1 MPKVQRKYEFTGETK
16 EFSGHT
22 LHRIRAV
29 RDFTTSSGPVKSG
42 CLGGWIESEKNLDQ
56 DYTAWVADEAM
67 VFEAASVSEEACVSG
82 HAQVFGEA
90 IVTGGAEVTD
100 NARIFG
106 DAFIL
111 DFVKIYGDT
120 QFCGDTMVSDAVYDH
135 GIVMHT
141 PERDVKLWFI
151 REPGD
156 VWGGECS
163 RNAMTDDGRYMEI
176 TCKAPDLK
184 QDPGESEDEYE
195 ARLLAATEWGNPI
208 RVTDIRKSGKQTVV
222 AENGSA
228 TFSPLCS
235 GITVWHP
242 DEE

>member
-106 DAFIL
+106 TAFIL
-111 DFVKIYGDT
+111 DSVKIYGDT
-120 QFCGDTMVSDAVYDH
+120 QFCGDTMVSGAVYDH

>member
-1 MPKVQRKYEFTGETK
+1 MAKAQRKYEFTGEAK
-16 EFSGHT
+16 EFGGHT

-29 RDFTTSSGPVKSG
+29 RDFDNEACHVKAG
-42 CLGGWIESEKNLDQ
+42 DLGGWIESDKNLDQ
-56 DYTAWVADEAM
+56 DYTAWVTDEAM
-67 VFEAASVSEEACVSG
+67 VYGKASVAEEALVSG

-90 IVTGGAEVTD
+90 IVTGGAVVTD

-106 DAFIL
+106 TAFIL

>member
-1 MPKVQRKYEFTGETK
+1 MPKAARKHEFTSETK

-29 RDFTTSSGPVKSG
+29 RDFDTEFCHVKAG
-42 CLGGWIESEKNLDQ
+42 DLGGWIESEKNLDQ
-56 DYTAWVADEAM
+56 DYTAWVADEYM

-106 DAFIL
+106 TAFIL
-111 DFVKIYGDT
+111 DSVKIYGDT
-120 QFCGDTMVSDAVYDH
+120 QFCGDTMVSGAVYDH
-135 GIVMHT
+135 GIVMHA

-156 VWGGECS
+156 VWNGECS
-163 RNAMTDDGRYMEI
+163 RDAITDDGRYMEI

-184 QDPGESEDEYE
+184 REPGESEDEYE
-195 ARLLAATEWGNPI
+195 ARLLDATEWETPV
-208 RVTDIRKSGKQTVV
+208 RVTDISKGGKQTVV

-228 TFSPLCS
+228 IFSPLCS

-242 DEE
+242 DDE

>member
-1 MPKVQRKYEFTGETK
+1 MQKVQRKYEFTGETK

-29 RDFTTSSGPVKSG
+29 RDFDTEFCHVKAG
-42 CLGGWIESEKNLDQ
+42 DLGGWIESDKNLDQ
-56 DYTAWVADEAM
+56 DYTAWVTDEAM
-67 VFEAASVSEEACVSG
+67 VYGKASVAEEALVSG

-90 IVTGGAEVTD
+90 IVTGGAVVTD

-120 QFCGDTMVSDAVYDH
+120 KFCGDTMVSDAVYDH

-141 PERDVKLWFI
+141 ADRDVKMYFI

-156 VWGGECS
+156 VRGGECS
-163 RNAMTDDGRYMEI
+163 RDAITDDGRYMEI

-184 QDPGESEDEYE
+184 REPGESEDEYE
-195 ARLLAATEWGNPI
+195 TRLLDATEWETPV
-208 RVTDIRKSGKQTVV
+208 RVTDIRKDGKQTVV
-222 AENGSA
+222 AENGNA
-228 TFSPLCS
+228 TFSLLRS
-235 GITVWHP
+235 GIIVYTP
-242 DEE
+242 DDD

>member
-1 MPKVQRKYEFTGETK
+1 MPKVQRKYEFTSETK

-29 RDFTTSSGPVKSG
+29 RDFDTEFCHVKAG
-42 CLGGWIESEKNLDQ
+42 DLGGWIESEKNLDQ

-67 VFEAASVSEEACVSG
+67 VFEKVCVSEEACVSG

-106 DAFIL
+106 TAFIL
-111 DFVKIYGDT
+111 DSVKIYGDT
-120 QFCGDTMVSDAVYDH
+120 QFCGDTMVSDAVYDY

-156 VWGGECS
+156 VWGGVCS
-163 RNAMTDDGRYMEI
+163 RNAITDDGRCMEI
-176 TCKAPDLK
+176 ECEAPAIK
-184 QDPGESEDEYE
+184 REPGERDDEYE
-195 ARLLAATEWGNPI
+195 ARLLAATEWESPI
-208 RVTDIRKSGKQTVV
+208 RVIDIRKGGKRTVV

-228 TFSPLCS
+228 TFSSLCS

-242 DEE
+242 EEE

>member
-42 CLGGWIESEKNLDQ
+42 CLGGWIEGEKNLDQ

-106 DAFIL
+106 TAFIL
-111 DFVKIYGDT
+111 DSVKIYGDT
-120 QFCGDTMVSDAVYDH
+120 QFCGDTMVSGAVYDH
-135 GIVMHT
+135 GIVMHA

-156 VWGGECS
+156 VWNGECS
-163 RNAMTDDGRYMEI
+163 RDAITDDGRYMEI

-184 QDPGESEDEYE
+184 REPGESEDEYE
-195 ARLLAATEWGNPI
+195 ARLLDATEWETPV
-208 RVTDIRKSGKQTVV
+208 RVTDIRKDGKRTVV
-222 AENGSA
+222 AENGNA
-228 TFSPLCS
+228 TFSLLRS
-235 GITVWHP
+235 GIIVYTP
-242 DEE
+242 DDD

>member
-29 RDFTTSSGPVKSG
+29 RDFDTEFCHVKVG
-42 CLGGWIESEKNLDQ
+42 DLGGWIESEKNLDH

-67 VFEAASVSEEACVSG
+67 VFEKALVSEEACVSG
-82 HAQVFGEA
+82 YAQVFGEA
-90 IVTGGAEVTD
+90 IVTGGAVVTD

-141 PERDVKLWFI
+141 PERDVQLWFI

-156 VWGGECS
+156 VWNGECS
-163 RNAMTDDGRYMEI
+163 RDAITDDGRYMEI

-184 QDPGESEDEYE
+184 REPGESEDEYE
-195 ARLLAATEWGNPI
+195 ARLLDATEWETPI
-208 RVTDIRKSGKQTVV
+208 RVTDIRKDGKRTVV

>member
-29 RDFTTSSGPVKSG
+29 RDFETPQGIVKSG
-42 CLGGWIESEKNLDQ
+42 CIGGWVESEKNLDQ
-56 DYTAWVADEAM
+56 NYTAWVADEAM
-67 VFEAASVSEEACVSG
+67 VFDKALVSEEACVSG
-82 HAQVFGEA
+82 HAQVFDNA
-90 IVTGGAEVTD
+90 TVTGGAEVTD

-106 DAFIL
+106 TAFIL
-111 DFVKIYGDT
+111 DSVKIYGDT

-141 PERDVKLWFI
+141 AERDVKLWFI

-156 VWGGECS
+156 VWNGECS
-163 RNAMTDDGRYMEI
+163 RDAITDDGRYMEI

-184 QDPGESEDEYE
+184 REPGESEDEYE
-195 ARLLAATEWGNPI
+195 ARLLDATEWETPI
-208 RVTDIRKSGKQTVV
+208 RVTDIRKGGKRTVV

-228 TFSPLCS
+228 TFSLLRS
-235 GITVWHP
+235 GIIVWNP
-242 DEE
+242 DDD

>member
-1 MPKVQRKYEFTGETK
+1 MAKAARKYEFTGETK

-42 CLGGWIESEKNLDQ
+42 CLGGWIEGEKNLSHDGG
-56 DYTAWVADEAM
+56 AWVGEEAM
-67 VFEAASVSEEACVSG
+67 VYGNALVDENASARWFS
-82 HAQVFGEA
+82 QVFDDA
-90 IVTGGAEVTD
+90 IITGNAVLIGS
-100 NARIFG
+100 ARIFG
-106 DAFIL
+106 RACVMDNVEVYW
-111 DFVKIYGDT
+111 DN

-156 VWGGECS
+156 VRGGECS
-163 RNAMTDDGRYMEI
+163 RDAITDDGRYMEI

-184 QDPGESEDEYE
+184 REPGESEDEYE
-195 ARLLAATEWGNPI
+195 ARLLDATEWETPI
-208 RVTDIRKSGKQTVV
+208 RVTDIRKGGKRTVV

-228 TFSPLCS
+228 TFSLLRS
-235 GITVWHP
+235 GIIVWNP

>member
-1 MPKVQRKYEFTGETK
+1 MPKAARKYEFTGETK

-29 RDFTTSSGPVKSG
+29 RDIETPQGIVKSG
-42 CLGGWIESEKNLDQ
+42 CLGGWVESEKNLDQ
-56 DYTAWVADEAM
+56 NYTAWVADEAM
-67 VFEAASVSEEACVSG
+67 VFEKACVSEEACVSG

-90 IVTGGAEVTD
+90 IVTGGAVVTD

-120 QFCGDTMVSDAVYDH
+120 QFFGDTMVSDAVYDH

-156 VWGGECS
+156 VWNGECS
-163 RNAMTDDGRYMEI
+163 RAAITDDGRYMEI

-184 QDPGESEDEYE
+184 REPGESEDEYE
-195 ARLLAATEWGNPI
+195 ARLLDATEWGAPI
-208 RVTDIRKSGKQTVV
+208 RVTDIRKGGKRTVV

-228 TFSPLCS
+228 TFSLLHS
-235 GITVWHP
+235 GIIVWNP
-242 DEE
+242 DDD

>member
-67 VFEAASVSEEACVSG
+67 VYGKASVAEEALVSG

-90 IVTGGAEVTD
+90 IVTGGAVVTD

-106 DAFIL
+106 TAFIL

-242 DEE
+242 DDE

>member
-1 MPKVQRKYEFTGETK
+1 MPKVQRKYEFTSETK

-29 RDFTTSSGPVKSG
+29 RDFDTEFCHVKAG
-42 CLGGWIESEKNLDQ
+42 DLGGWIESEKNLDQ

-67 VFEAASVSEEACVSG
+67 VFEKACVSEEACVSG

-106 DAFIL
+106 TAFIL

-120 QFCGDTMVSDAVYDH
+120 KFCVDTMVSDAVCDY

-156 VWGGECS
+156 VWNGECS
-163 RNAMTDDGRYMEI
+163 RDAITDDGRYMEI

-184 QDPGESEDEYE
+184 REPGESEDEYE
-195 ARLLAATEWGNPI
+195 SQLLAATEWGKPI
-208 RVTDIRKSGKQTVV
+208 RVTNISKFGKPTVV

>member
-16 EFSGHT
+16 EFFGHT

-29 RDFTTSSGPVKSG
+29 RDIETLQGIVKSG
-42 CLGGWIESEKNLDQ
+42 CLGGWVESEKNLDQ
-56 DYTAWVADEAM
+56 NYTAWVADEAM
-67 VFEAASVSEEACVSG
+67 VFEKACVSEEACVSG

-106 DAFIL
+106 TAFIL

-120 QFCGDTMVSDAVYDH
+120 QFCGDAMVSDAVHDH

-141 PERDVKLWFI
+141 AERDVRLWFI

-156 VWGGECS
+156 VRGVECS
-163 RNAMTDDGRYMEI
+163 RDAITDDGRYMEI

-208 RVTDIRKSGKQTVV
+208 RVTDIRKDGKQTVV

-242 DEE
+242 DDE

>member
-106 DAFIL
+106 TAFIL

>member
-29 RDFTTSSGPVKSG
+29 LDFDTEFCHVKAG
-42 CLGGWIESEKNLDQ
+42 DLGGWIESEKNLDQ
-56 DYTAWVADEAM
+56 DYTAWVSDEAM

-106 DAFIL
+106 TAFIL
-111 DFVKIYGDT
+111 DSVKIYGDT
-120 QFCGDTMVSDAVYDH
+120 QFCGDTMVSGAVYDH

-235 GITVWHP
+235 GIIVYTQ
-242 DEE
+242 DDD

>member
-1 MPKVQRKYEFTGETK
+1 MAKSQRKYEFTGEMK

-29 RDFTTSSGPVKSG
+29 RDFDTEFCHVKVG
-42 CLGGWIESEKNLDQ
+42 DLGGWIESEKNLDH

-67 VFEAASVSEEACVSG
+67 VFGAASVSEEACVSG
-82 HAQVFGEA
+82 HAQVFDEA

-141 PERDVKLWFI
+141 PERNVKLWFI

-156 VWGGECS
+156 VWDGECS
-163 RNAMTDDGRYMEI
+163 RNAITDDGRYMEI

-184 QDPGESEDEYE
+184 REPGENDDEYE
-195 ARLLAATEWGNPI
+195 ERLLAATEWENTI
-208 RVTDIRKSGKQTVV
+208 RVTDICKSGKRTVV
-222 AENGSA
+222 AENGNA
-228 TFSPLCS
+228 TFSLLRS

>member
-1 MPKVQRKYEFTGETK
+1 M
-16 EFSGHT
+16 
-22 LHRIRAV
+22 
-29 RDFTTSSGPVKSG
+29 RDFDNEACHVKAG
-42 CLGGWIESEKNLDQ
+42 DLGGWIESDKNLDQ
-56 DYTAWVADEAM
+56 DYTAWVTDEAM
-67 VFEAASVSEEACVSG
+67 VYGKASVAEEALVSG

-90 IVTGGAEVTD
+90 IVTGGAVVTD

-141 PERDVKLWFI
+141 AERDVKMWFI

-156 VWGGECS
+156 VWNGECS
-163 RNAMTDDGRYMEI
+163 RDAITDDGRYMEI

-184 QDPGESEDEYE
+184 REPGESEDEYE
-195 ARLLAATEWGNPI
+195 DRLLDATEWGAPI
-208 RVTDIRKSGKQTVV
+208 RVTDIRKGGKRTVV

-228 TFSPLCS
+228 TFSLLRS
-235 GITVWHP
+235 GINVWNP
-242 DEE
+242 DDE

>member
-1 MPKVQRKYEFTGETK
+1 MPKVQRKYDFAGETK

-29 RDFTTSSGPVKSG
+29 RDIETPQGIVKSG
-42 CLGGWIESEKNLDQ
+42 CLGGWVESEKNLSHDGG
-56 DYTAWVADEAM
+56 AWVGEEAM
-67 VFEAASVSEEACVSG
+67 VYGNALVDENASARWFS
-82 HAQVFGEA
+82 QVCDDA
-90 IVTGGAEVTD
+90 IITGNAMLIGS
-100 NARIFG
+100 ARIFG
-106 DAFIL
+106 RACVMDNVEVYW
-111 DFVKIYGDT
+111 DN

>member
-1 MPKVQRKYEFTGETK
+1 MPKATRKYEFTGETK
-16 EFSGHT
+16 EFAGHT
-22 LHRIRAV
+22 LHRICAV
-29 RDFTTSSGPVKSG
+29 RDFDTEFSHVKVG
-42 CLGGWIESEKNLDQ
+42 DLGGWIESEKNLDQ
-56 DYTAWVADEAM
+56 NYTAWVADEAM
-67 VFEAASVSEEACVSG
+67 VFDKASVSEEACVSG

-106 DAFIL
+106 TAFIL
-111 DFVKIYGDT
+111 DYVKIYGDT
-120 QFCGDTMVSDAVYDH
+120 QFCGDTMVSGAVYDH

-156 VWGGECS
+156 VRCGECS
-163 RNAMTDDGRYMEI
+163 RNAITDDGRYMEI

-184 QDPGESEDEYE
+184 QDQGESEDEYE

-208 RVTDIRKSGKQTVV
+208 RVTDIRKDGKQTVV

-228 TFSPLCS
+228 TFSLLRS
-235 GITVWHP
+235 GIIVYTP
-242 DEE
+242 DDD

>member
-90 IVTGGAEVTD
+90 IVTGGAVVTD

-141 PERDVKLWFI
+141 AERDVKLWFI
-151 REPGD
+151 RESGD

-163 RNAMTDDGRYMEI
+163 RNAITDDGRYMEI

-184 QDPGESEDEYE
+184 QDPGESDDEYE
-195 ARLLAATEWGNPI
+195 ERLLAATEWENPI
-208 RVTDIRKSGKQTVV
+208 RVTDIRKGGKRTVV

-228 TFSPLCS
+228 TFSLLRS

-242 DEE
+242 DDE

>member
-1 MPKVQRKYEFTGETK
+1 MPKAARKYAFTGETK
-16 EFSGHT
+16 EFAGHT

-29 RDFTTSSGPVKSG
+29 RDFDTEFCHVKAG
-42 CLGGWIESEKNLDQ
+42 DLGGWIESEKNLDQ

-106 DAFIL
+106 TAFIL

-120 QFCGDTMVSDAVYDH
+120 QFCGDAMVSDAVCDH

-141 PERDVKLWFI
+141 AGRDVQLWFI

-156 VWGGECS
+156 VRGGECS
-163 RNAMTDDGRYMEI
+163 RDAITDDGRYMEI

-184 QDPGESEDEYE
+184 REPGESEDEYE
-195 ARLLAATEWGNPI
+195 ARLLDSTEWGNPI
-208 RVTDIRKSGKQTVV
+208 RVTDIRKDGKQTVV

-242 DEE
+242 DDE

>member
-1 MPKVQRKYEFTGETK
+1 MPKAQKKYEFTGETK

-29 RDFTTSSGPVKSG
+29 RDFDNEACHVKAG
-42 CLGGWIESEKNLDQ
+42 DLGGWIESDKNLDQ
-56 DYTAWVADEAM
+56 DYTAWVTDEAM
-67 VFEAASVSEEACVSG
+67 VYGKASVAEEALVSG

-90 IVTGGAEVTD
+90 IVTGGAVVTD

-141 PERDVKLWFI
+141 AERDVKMYFI
-151 REPGD
+151 REPGV
-156 VWGGECS
+156 VWNGECS
-163 RNAMTDDGRYMEI
+163 RDAITDDGRYMEI

-184 QDPGESEDEYE
+184 RKPGESEDEYE
-195 ARLLAATEWGNPI
+195 ARLIDATEWETPI
-208 RVTDIRKSGKQTVV
+208 RVTDIHKGGKRTVV

>member
-1 MPKVQRKYEFTGETK
+1 MPKVQRKYDFSGETK

-29 RDFTTSSGPVKSG
+29 RDFDTEFCHVKAG
-42 CLGGWIESEKNLDQ
+42 DLGGGIESEKNLDQ
-56 DYTAWVADEAM
+56 NYTAWVADEAM
-67 VFEAASVSEEACVSG
+67 VFEKACVSEEACVSG

-120 QFCGDTMVSDAVYDH
+120 KFFGDAMVSDAVYDH
-135 GIVMHT
+135 GVVMHT
-141 PERDVKLWFI
+141 LERDVKSYFT

-156 VWGGECS
+156 VWGDECS
-163 RNAMTDDGRYMEI
+163 RNAITDDGRYMEI

-208 RVTDIRKSGKQTVV
+208 RVTDIRKDGKQTVV
-222 AENGSA
+222 AENGNA
-228 TFSPLCS
+228 TFSLLRS
-235 GITVWHP
+235 GIIVYTP
-242 DEE
+242 DDD

>member
-16 EFSGHT
+16 GFSGHT

-29 RDFTTSSGPVKSG
+29 RDFDTEFCHVKAG
-42 CLGGWIESEKNLDQ
+42 DLGGWIESEKNLDQ

-67 VFEAASVSEEACVSG
+67 VFEKACVSEEACVSG

-106 DAFIL
+106 TAFIL

-120 QFCGDTMVSDAVYDH
+120 QFCGDTMVSGAVYDH

-156 VWGGECS
+156 VWDGECS

-222 AENGSA
+222 AENGNA

-235 GITVWHP
+235 GIIVYTP
-242 DEE
+242 DDD

>member
-1 MPKVQRKYEFTGETK
+1 MGLRLYRDRRYSHAEGAK
-16 EFSGHT
+16 EV
-22 LHRIRAV
+22 RIYR
-29 RDFTTSSGPVKSG
+29 RN
-42 CLGGWIESEKNLDQ
+42 ER
-56 DYTAWVADEAM
+56 

-90 IVTGGAEVTD
+90 IVTGGAVVTD

-120 QFCGDTMVSDAVYDH
+120 QFCGDAMVSDAVYDH

-141 PERDVKLWFI
+141 AERDVKMYFI
-151 REPGD
+151 REPGV
-156 VWGGECS
+156 VWNGECS
-163 RNAMTDDGRYMEI
+163 RDAITDDGRYMEI
-176 TCKAPDLK
+176 TCKAPALK
-184 QDPGESEDEYE
+184 QYPGESEDEYE
-195 ARLLAATEWGNPI
+195 ARLLAATEWGKPI
-208 RVTDIRKSGKQTVV
+208 RVTDISKCGKPTVV

-228 TFSPLCS
+228 TFSPLRS

-242 DEE
+242 DDE

>member
-29 RDFTTSSGPVKSG
+29 RDFDTEFFHVNVGD
-42 CLGGWIESEKNLDQ
+42 LGGWIESEKNLDQ

-67 VFEAASVSEEACVSG
+67 VFESASVSEEACVSG
-82 HAQVFGEA
+82 RAQVFGEA

-106 DAFIL
+106 TAFIL
-111 DFVKIYGDT
+111 DSVKIYGDT

-141 PERDVKLWFI
+141 AERDVKMYFI
-151 REPGD
+151 REPGV
-156 VWGGECS
+156 VWNGECS
-163 RNAMTDDGRYMEI
+163 RDAITDDGRYMEI

-195 ARLLAATEWGNPI
+195 ARLLDATEWENPI
-208 RVTDIRKSGKQTVV
+208 RVTDIRKGGKRTVV

-235 GITVWHP
+235 GITVWNP
-242 DEE
+242 DDD

>member
-1 MPKVQRKYEFTGETK
+1 MRDIETPQ
-16 EFSGHT
+16 G
-22 LHRIRAV
+22 I
-29 RDFTTSSGPVKSG
+29 VKSG
-42 CLGGWIESEKNLDQ
+42 CLGGWIEGEKNLSHDGG
-56 DYTAWVADEAM
+56 AWVGEEAM
-67 VFEAASVSEEACVSG
+67 VYGNALVDENASARWFS
-82 HAQVFGEA
+82 QVFDDA
-90 IVTGGAEVTD
+90 IITGNAMLIGS
-100 NARIFG
+100 ARIFG
-106 DAFIL
+106 RACVMDNVEVYW
-111 DFVKIYGDT
+111 DN
-120 QFCGDTMVSDAVYDH
+120 QFCGDTMVSDAVCDH

-156 VWGGECS
+156 VRGGECS
-163 RNAMTDDGRYMEI
+163 RNTITDDGRYMEI

-184 QDPGESEDEYE
+184 REPGESDDEYE
-195 ARLLAATEWGNPI
+195 ARLLDATEWETPI

-235 GITVWHP
+235 GITVWNP

>member
-1 MPKVQRKYEFTGETK
+1 MPKAARKYEFTGETK
-16 EFSGHT
+16 EFAGHT

-29 RDFTTSSGPVKSG
+29 RDFDTEFFHVKVG
-42 CLGGWIESEKNLDQ
+42 DLGGWIESEKNLDQ

-67 VFEAASVSEEACVSG
+67 VFGAASVSEEALVSG
-82 HAQVFGEA
+82 HAQVFEEA

-106 DAFIL
+106 TAFIL

-120 QFCGDTMVSDAVYDH
+120 QFCGDAMVSDAVYDH

-141 PERDVKLWFI
+141 PERDVKLWFT

-156 VWGGECS
+156 VWGDECS
-163 RNAMTDDGRYMEI
+163 RNAITDDGRYMEI

-184 QDPGESEDEYE
+184 QDQGESEDEYE
-195 ARLLAATEWGNPI
+195 ERLLATTEWVKPI
-208 RVTDIRKSGKQTVV
+208 RVTDIRKDGKQTVV

>member
-1 MPKVQRKYEFTGETK
+1 MPNVQRKYEFTGETK

-29 RDFTTSSGPVKSG
+29 RDIETLQGIVKSG
-42 CLGGWIESEKNLDQ
+42 CLGGWVESEKNLDQ
-56 DYTAWVADEAM
+56 NYTAWVADESM
-67 VFEAASVSEEACVSG
+67 VFEKAFVSEEACVSG

-106 DAFIL
+106 TAFIL

-120 QFCGDTMVSDAVYDH
+120 QFCGDAMVSDAVYDH

-141 PERDVKLWFI
+141 AERDVRLWFI

-156 VWGGECS
+156 VRGVECS
-163 RNAMTDDGRYMEI
+163 RDAITDDGRYMEI

-208 RVTDIRKSGKQTVV
+208 RVTDIRKDGKQTVV

-242 DEE
+242 DDE

>member
-1 MPKVQRKYEFTGETK
+1 MPKAAKKYEFSGETK
-16 EFSGHT
+16 EFAGHI

-29 RDFTTSSGPVKSG
+29 RDIETPQGIVKSG
-42 CLGGWIESEKNLDQ
+42 CLGGWVESEKNLDQ
-56 DYTAWVADEAM
+56 NYTAWVADEAM
-67 VFEAASVSEEACVSG
+67 VFGKASVSEQALVSG
-82 HAQVFGEA
+82 HAQVFDNA
-90 IVTGGAEVTD
+90 TVTGGAEVTD

-111 DFVKIYGDT
+111 DSVKIYGGT
-120 QFCGDTMVSDAVYDH
+120 QFCGDTMVSDAVCDH

-163 RNAMTDDGRYMEI
+163 RAAITDDGRYMEI
-176 TCKAPDLK
+176 TCKAPDLTRE
-184 QDPGESEDEYE
+184 PGESEDEYE
-195 ARLLAATEWGNPI
+195 ARLLAATEWESPI
-208 RVTDIRKSGKQTVV
+208 RVIDIRKGGKRTVV

-228 TFSPLCS
+228 TFSSLCS